1 MEKIN
6 YLSFL
11 FFNLGKNFTT
21 DMQSGRKM
29 SISVTRKFKGSKL
42 IKILA
47 FEVHY
52 ERVCTETLQ
61 HLLHTD
67 KYDNFNDLLTK
78 VRDQV
83 Q

>member
-1 MEKIN
+1 
-6 YLSFL
+6 
-11 FFNLGKNFTT
+11 
-21 DMQSGRKM
+21 M